1 MFKMRDGGYSFRL
14 GTRRYISDMA
24 NPLPFILV
32 FFSIGLL
39 GLAVSSVLVFVN
51 HERPLVSNL
60 LAGVIAT
67 LSVLLIANVGYL
79 TDFYIRYPALWRP
92 FSWTSFCIAP
102 LSYLYVRSVLR
113 QSIRLQRSDF
123 LFFVPAL
130 LYALHRLP
138 FHFLQR
144 EMKLQVV
151 KRGLADLRLIV
162 SEPEGFLPE
171 GWASLLRVFIGI
183 GFIGA
188 QTLILVKWIRN
199 HRDRGEGHPVN
210 RQIVKWLVVFTILV
224 ASSYL
229 MVWVQTLL
237 LVFAGIAT
245 NNVIV
250 GTMAF
255 FILFISAYL
264 LAQPRILYGFSG
276 WLPSQGPP
284 VELSEAV
291 ADTAISTEDAEEGHH
306 SRTSLSVERAME
318 IKGLLE
324 EHLRSRMPYRKPR
337 YSLNDM
343 SKELSIP
350 TYQLSAFVNQAY
362 GMNFN
367 EFVNAERIRH
377 IHERLTQEPGLRQY
391 TLEALA
397 REAGFN
403 SRGSFIKAVKRQT
416 GKTPSELFAVDE

>member
-1 MFKMRDGGYSFRL
+1 
-14 GTRRYISDMA
+14 MA
-24 NPLPFILV
+24 NQLPFIMV

-60 LAGVIAT
+60 LAAVIAT
-67 LSVLLIANVGYL
+67 LSVLVIANVGYL
-79 TDFYIRYPALWRP
+79 TEFFLKHPVLWRP
-92 FSWTSFCIAP
+92 FAWLSFCIAP

-113 QSIRLQRSDF
+113 QSIRLKRTDL
-123 LFFVPAL
+123 LFFLPAL

-138 FHFLQR
+138 FHFLSR
-144 EMKLQVV
+144 EEKLEVV
-151 KRGLADLRLIV
+151 KRGLSDMRLIV

-183 GFIGA
+183 GFMVA
-188 QTLILVKWIRN
+188 QTWILFQWIRK
-199 HRDRGEGHPVN
+199 HKDRGEGHPVN
-210 RQIVKWLVVFTILV
+210 RQILNWLVVFTILV
-224 ASSYL
+224 AASYL

-245 NNVIV
+245 NYIIV

-284 VELSEAV
+284 VELSAV
-291 ADTAISTEDAEEGHH
+291 MTEPAVDAEEDATVEPH
-306 SRTSLSVERAME
+306 SRTSLSVERALE
-318 IKGLLE
+318 IKSLLE
-324 EHLRSRMPYRKPR
+324 EHLRTKQPYRKPR
-337 YSLNDM
+337 YSLNEM
-343 SKELSIP
+343 AMELSVP
-350 TYQLSAFVNQAY
+350 SYQLSAFVNQAY
-362 GMNFN
+362 GMNLN

-377 IHERLTQEPGLRQY
+377 IQDRLTKEPGLRQY
-391 TLEALA
+391 TLEALSK
-397 REAGFN
+397 EAGFN
-403 SRGSFIKAVKRQT
+403 SRGSFIKAVKRLT
-416 GKTPSELFAVDE
+416 GKTPSELFSSEEG